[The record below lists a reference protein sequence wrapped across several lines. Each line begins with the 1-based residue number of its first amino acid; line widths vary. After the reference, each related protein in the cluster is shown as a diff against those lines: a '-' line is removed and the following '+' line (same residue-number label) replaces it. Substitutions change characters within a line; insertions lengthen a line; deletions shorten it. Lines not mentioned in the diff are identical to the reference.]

1 MTRDAIIQKTV
12 QTMQMLPKEKAQ
24 EIYEF
29 ANYIMKK
36 YESLILQ
43 KGIEVLTSDEQA
55 FTILNNE
62 EDFFSPLESKE
73 NP

>member
-24 EIYEF
+24 EIFEF
-29 ANYIMKK
+29 ANFLMKK
-36 YESLILQ
+36 YENQILQ

-55 FTILNNE
+55 FSMLNNE
-62 EDFFSPLESKE
+62 EDFFAPVEEKE
-73 NP
+73 TP